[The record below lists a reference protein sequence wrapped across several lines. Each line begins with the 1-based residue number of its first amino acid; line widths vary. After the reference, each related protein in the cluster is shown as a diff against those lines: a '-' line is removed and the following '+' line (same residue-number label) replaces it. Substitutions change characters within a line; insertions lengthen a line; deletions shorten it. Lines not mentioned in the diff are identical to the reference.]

1 MTMIDPM
8 LMELEQETE
17 RTRELFRRLPEDRLD
32 WRPHT
37 KSYSLGQ
44 LAHHIGSIGSI
55 VADFAT
61 RDAVQF
67 PENRDQVQAQSRAE
81 ALANLEEGVAQVKEV
96 FGEMSDERLQGPWRL
111 EKGGTELFTVPRVA
125 LMRNFL
131 LNHLYHHR
139 GQLTVYLRE
148 LDVPLPSI
156 YGPTADENPFG

>member
-1 MTMIDPM
+1 MPMIEPM

-17 RTRELFRRLPEDRLD
+17 RTRELFRRLPEDKLG
-32 WRPHT
+32 WKPHE

-55 VADFAT
+55 VSDFAT
-61 RDAVQF
+61 QDTVQF
-67 PENRDQVQAQSRAE
+67 PADRDQVQAQSRAE
-81 ALANLEEGVAQVKEV
+81 ALENLEQGVAQVKDV
-96 FGEMSDERLQGPWRL
+96 FGTMSDERLLGPWRL
-111 EKGGTELFTVPRVA
+111 EKEGAELFTVPRVA
-125 LMRNFL
+125 LMRSFL

-156 YGPTADENPFG
+156 YGPTADESPFG